1 MSGCLAHIAAP
12 NTCCCGT
19 FLLWC
24 YIIQS
29 GRAIP
34 GQRPEMRL
42 FSDCSDT
49 SELQGVDFFS
59 FSFNLQLWVRLDSL
73 CCLRRT
79 LSLCACVCV
88 CLLEVSVRV
97 LLGVRLCS
105 LCLIREKKLGHDVCK
120 GGCSNYGQLCSP
132 NALPYCTL
140 NFHQPDIPD
149 ILQNAPSLVASSGV
163 IRRYLLML

>member
-1 MSGCLAHIAAP
+1 M
-12 NTCCCGT
+12 
-19 FLLWC
+19 
-24 YIIQS
+24 
-29 GRAIP
+29 
-34 GQRPEMRL
+34 
-42 FSDCSDT
+42 
-49 SELQGVDFFS
+49 
-59 FSFNLQLWVRLDSL
+59 

-120 GGCSNYGQLCSP
+120 GACSNYGQLCSP

-140 NFHQPDIPD
+140 NFHQPDIPA
-149 ILQNAPSLVASSGV
+149 ILQNAPSLAASSGV